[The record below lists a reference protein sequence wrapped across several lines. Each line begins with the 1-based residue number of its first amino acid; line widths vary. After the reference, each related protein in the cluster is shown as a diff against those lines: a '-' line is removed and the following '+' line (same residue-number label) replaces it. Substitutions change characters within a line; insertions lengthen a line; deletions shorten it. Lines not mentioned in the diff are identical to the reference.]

1 MTTTTTSNA
10 ISFGKHVICSDTS
23 VLFYNQATCD
33 AFMMIM
39 EDYEYTNWIIHA
51 EELLAEY
58 ADEINVE
65 CVDWWAIANVINET
79 NESLN
84 YIVKW

>member
-1 MTTTTTSNA
+1 MA
-10 ISFGKHVICSDTS
+10 D
-23 VLFYNQATCD
+23 
-33 AFMMIM
+33 
-39 EDYEYTNWIIHA
+39 
-51 EELLAEY
+51 Y
-58 ADEINVE
+58 ADEIDTE